1 MTSKSNDNLSIEQIR
16 KTFVAMISRL
26 QTRAEKI
33 PDQYLQGAKLI
44 HLEIFLAHARK
55 IDDPDELLD
64 FCISA
69 LAKMK
74 YSIDRAQ
81 ADEGPDLGAII
92 HQGLFSTQYPCEESC
107 LPG

>member
-1 MTSKSNDNLSIEQIR
+1 VTSKSNDNLTIEEIR
-16 KTFVAMISRL
+16 KTFVAMVRRL

-33 PDQYLQGAKLI
+33 PDQYLQGAMLI

-64 FCISA
+64 FCIFA

-74 YSIDRAQ
+74 YSIDSAQ
-81 ADEGPDLGAII
+81 ADEGPDLGAVI
-92 HQGLFSTQYPCEESC
+92 HQGLFSTQYPCEESRP
-107 LPG
+107 PG